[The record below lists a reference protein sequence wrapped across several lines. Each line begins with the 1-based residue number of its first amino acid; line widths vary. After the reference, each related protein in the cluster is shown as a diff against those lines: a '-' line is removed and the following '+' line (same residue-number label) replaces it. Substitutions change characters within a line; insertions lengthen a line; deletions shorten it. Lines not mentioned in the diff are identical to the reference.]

1 MSEALIRQ
9 LQERIRSEPTVD
21 MAVCRPPIRPRP
33 RVSEQALADA
43 EVRLGFPLP
52 RLVRDLYSQ
61 VADGGYGPGYGVT
74 QLAGHPYALVESR
87 KRMDEECAGPP
98 GGEWWPERLVEFVH
112 WGCNYFSG
120 IDCSRPSCPVFF
132 YDNDRAVG
140 DVTIADCL
148 FQEADSLEEW
158 LSVWLSGEDLW
169 ERGRRRGLHR

>member
-21 MAVCRPPIRPRP
+21 MAVCPPIRPRP

-52 RLVRDLYSQ
+52 LLVRDLYSQ

-74 QLAGHPYALVESR
+74 QLAGHPYAIVESR
-87 KRMDEECAGPP
+87 KRMDEESAGSP

-120 IDCSRPSCPVFF
+120 ID
-132 YDNDRAVG
+132 
-140 DVTIADCL
+140 
-148 FQEADSLEEW
+148 
-158 LSVWLSGEDLW
+158 
-169 ERGRRRGLHR
+169 